1 MGPIGLQHSGEIM
14 DLGMSTSYFRV
25 RGFLGWQNDLLGEKP
40 GGMEVSDILCLQSPR
55 VIGVDA

>member
-14 DLGMSTSYFRV
+14 DLGMSTSYF

-40 GGMEVSDILCLQSPR
+40 GGMEVSDILYLQSPW
-55 VIGVDA
+55 VIGGDA